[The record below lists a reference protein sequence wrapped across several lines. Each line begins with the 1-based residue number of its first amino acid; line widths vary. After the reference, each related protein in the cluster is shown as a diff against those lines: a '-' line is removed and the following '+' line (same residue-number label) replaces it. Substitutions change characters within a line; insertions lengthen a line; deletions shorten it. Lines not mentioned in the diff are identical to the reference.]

1 MTVTVT
7 VTVIVI
13 VIVTVIVTVFRD
25 LKKRL
30 ARIPWA
36 LLAVAA
42 ASLYAASYVAYLLV
56 GAQKYADSRA
66 ALLANAA
73 GIVFSVYAAAA
84 GAFQILFRRR
94 EISRALRAAA
104 VRPAFYRLLAYL
116 FVGSLVLGLT
126 LGQGVERP
134 KEVFRAALALSL
146 LVLFGA
152 LVFRERVGR
161 LAASPWVR
169 RLDLALANVL
179 VAAVLLEAGLHA
191 VAFFSPS
198 PLFMRFE
205 SDNKIERV
213 RRPMEDR
220 MGFPQNASGFYD
232 EEFRVEKDEG
242 TFRIVALGDSFA
254 AGIVPYPYNVFTLAE
269 EGLSAAAS
277 ALPAGLTKVE
287 IYNMG
292 VNGIDAA
299 DYRYLFL
306 TEGMDYRPDA
316 VLILF
321 YLANDWGG
329 GATPSF
335 LDPNFWYLYFI
346 PARLLALREEA
357 SRRGVDVSEVGA
369 EKKAEFW
376 EDPAA
381 ISDWRK
387 EEPSYSPER
396 YMEIERNWLKYF
408 GAKDGARRRRE
419 RETFAALADIFRAV
433 RSLPGG
439 RAAVAAAP
447 AEFQVDDEHYRE
459 VLKFH
464 GFSAAD
470 FDLDL
475 PGRRLEEFC
484 REEEVPYLDLTPALR
499 EGHRELGR
507 VYWLRDMHW
516 NANGNRVAAE
526 ALAEFL
532 REEVVRE
539 ER

>member
-1 MTVTVT
+1 MAHDRQPPTAN
-7 VTVIVI
+7 
-13 VIVTVIVTVFRD
+13 RQP
-25 LKKRL
+25 R
-30 ARIPWA
+30 WA
-36 LLAVAA
+36 LLVVAA
-42 ASLYAASYVAYLLV
+42 ASLYAAGYAVYLVV
-56 GAQKYADSRA
+56 GAQKYADSRM
-66 ALLANAA
+66 ALGTNAA
-73 GIVFSVYAAAA
+73 GIVFSVYAAAV
-84 GAFQILFRRR
+84 GTFQILFRRR
-94 EISRALRAAA
+94 EISESVRAAA
-104 VRPAFYRLLAYL
+104 VRPAFFRLIAYLLAA
-116 FVGSLVLGLT
+116 SLVLGLT
-126 LGQGVERP
+126 LGHATLQP

-146 LVLFGA
+146 LALLGA
-152 LVFRERVGR
+152 LAFRKRLERLTGSR
-161 LAASPWVR
+161 AIR
-169 RLDLALANVL
+169 RLDLSLGNVL
-179 VAAVLLEAGLHA
+179 LAAALLEAGLHA

-213 RRPMEDR
+213 RRPGEDR

-254 AGIVPYPYNVFTLAE
+254 AGIVPYPYNVFTIAE
-269 EGLSAAAS
+269 QDLSAAGS
-277 ALPAGLTKVE
+277 SLPAGLAKVE

-316 VLILF
+316 VLVLF
-321 YLANDWGG
+321 YLGNDWGG

-346 PARLLALREEA
+346 PARLLALREES
-357 SRRGVDVSEVGA
+357 SRRGVAISQVGA
-369 EKKAEFW
+369 EKRAEFW
-376 EDPAA
+376 EDPASIA
-381 ISDWRK
+381 DWSK
-387 EEPSYSPER
+387 EEPSYSLER

-408 GAKDGARRRRE
+408 RAKDGARRRRE

-447 AEFQVDDEHYRE
+447 VEFQVDDDHYRE

-464 GFSAAD
+464 GFSATD
-470 FDLDL
+470 FDLDE
-475 PGRRLEEFC
+475 PGWRLEEFC
-484 REEEVPYLDLTPALR
+484 REEGVPYLDLTPALR
-499 EGHRELGR
+499 QGHRELGR

-516 NANGNRVAAE
+516 NANGNRVAAA

-532 REEVVRE
+532 REEVVGADR
-539 ER
+539 